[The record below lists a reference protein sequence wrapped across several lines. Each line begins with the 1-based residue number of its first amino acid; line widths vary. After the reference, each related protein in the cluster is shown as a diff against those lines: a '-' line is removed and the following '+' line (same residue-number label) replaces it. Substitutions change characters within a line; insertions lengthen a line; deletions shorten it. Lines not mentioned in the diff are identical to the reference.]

1 MIDEL
6 LAFIAPHLCSGCQ
19 KLGPSL
25 CDNCKNDII
34 EKSFSECIV
43 CRQRTLRGVCLD
55 HNLRYQQAWVVGIRQ
70 GVLQRSIDE
79 FKFQYKRAHAPY
91 LADLLHRKLPR
102 LPRSAVL
109 VPIPSSPAHVRE
121 RGYDH
126 IELITQSLSHL
137 TGLHMVKALGRH
149 NTQTQHSADRSKRL
163 LQAQSAFRVNV
174 KLNPAH
180 IYVIVDD
187 VITTGS
193 TIDQASRLLYVAGA
207 RLIFVVALARQ
218 PLD

>member
-34 EKSFSECIV
+34 AKSVSECIV
-43 CRQRTLRGVCLD
+43 CRQPAVRGVCLD

-70 GVLQRSIDE
+70 GVLQRLINE
-79 FKFQYKRAHAPY
+79 FKFHYKRAHALY
-91 LADLLHRKLPR
+91 LADLLYKRLPR
-102 LPRSAVL
+102 LPDATVF
-109 VPIPSSPAHVRE
+109 VPIPTSPAHIRT

-126 IELITQSLSHL
+126 IDLISRRLSLLSGL
-137 TGLHMVKALGRH
+137 TVLKALERQ
-149 NTQTQHSADRSKRL
+149 NTDTQHTANRSRRL
-163 LQAQSAFRVNV
+163 IQAQSAFRVTQQLDP
-174 KLNPAH
+174 KLL
-180 IYVIVDD
+180 YVIIDD

-193 TIDQASRLLYVAGA
+193 TIEQASRLLYEAGA
-207 RLIFVVALARQ
+207 RWIVVVALARQ